1 MSMNYGVSKCRFIMV
16 PMRFINQLINWQKLK
31 STSILEYLEMY
42 NYRVYNN
49 LF

>member
-1 MSMNYGVSKCRFIMV
+1 MSMNYGVSKCRFI
-16 PMRFINQLINWQKLK
+16 NQLINGQKFK